1 MGKINREELFKILD
15 EQYTNCKARMLLIIE
30 DKIKDLEEY
39 KGDVIDITTEI
50 SMGNSLEGGKLFR
63 SVDEDYYD
71 KQKLL
76 SVPTKSDTLTLKG
89 GNIGKLLL
97 DPDTWPK
104 IDSDNI
110 WHSLNKTIPQA
121 PNKHKKKYLIK
132 LSNKYPPSELAEI
145 GKIITENQIFVYN
158 KDVIEQIIT
167 LDVE

>member
-1 MGKINREELFKILD
+1 MGKINREELFRILD

-76 SVPTKSDTLTLKG
+76 SSDSVPEGPENKKSLDKLFWPDLN
-89 GNIGKLLL
+89 GNNIL
-97 DPDTWPK
+97 DSVK
-104 IDSDNI
+104 S
-110 WHSLNKTIPQA
+110 A
-121 PNKHKKKYLIK
+121 PKHKKKYLIK
-132 LSNKYPPSELAEI
+132 LNDNFTQKQCEE
-145 GKIITENQIFVYN
+145 ITEQIEQQQFIVYN
-158 KDVIEQIIT
+158 QDAIKQIIT